1 MRDEHLRMW
10 LHAEIQKED
19 PDPGNWEKVVSII
32 QAAFRGVEIVTSCA
46 WKTVVMIPKGGGTN
60 FRGIG
65 LVEVLWKAISGINN
79 CRTSSSIQ
87 FHDDLHGFCAG
98 IGTGTTTLKAKLL
111 QQLIAM
117 METVLHSIFPDL
129 RKA

>member
-1 MRDEHLRMW
+1 MQE
-10 LHAEIQKED
+10 ED
-19 PDPGNWEKVVSII
+19 PYPGNWEKVVSII
-32 QAAFRGVEIVTSCA
+32 QADFRGVKLVESCA
-46 WKTVVMIPKGGGTN
+46 WKTVVIIHKGGGTY

-65 LVEVLWKAISGINN
+65 LVEVLWKSISGIIN
-79 CRTSSSIQ
+79 CRISSSIQ